1 MRGVPRAIGIAAGAL
16 LLAGGACARRQTPV
30 SLAISVPWEIDTL
43 DPHARDRL
51 GSSAVC
57 ANLYEPLVALDAEM
71 GIRPALAER
80 WDTPDLLTWVFHL
93 RRGVRFHG
101 GRELTAADVVGT
113 FDRLRA
119 DPALACGIYLAQ
131 IDTYRALD
139 ERTVEVRTRRPLGVL
154 LNKLAKVYVVPG
166 DAGAAI
172 ASRPDGT
179 GPYRLAGFVPGRVE
193 LERNESY
200 WGPRPDVARATL
212 LLERSDGQAAADF
225 DAGRADLVQCPSRE
239 LLAGLAARDDV
250 TVSRRPEL
258 FVKYLSFDVARET
271 TPFVPGR
278 PNPFLS
284 RAVREAISL
293 GLDRKALVAGLPTHA
308 VPARQL
314 VPPSIF
320 GYDPSLPEPVHD
332 PSRALRLLQE
342 AGFPNGFDVTLH
354 TRTRWAE
361 VGRLIARLLAPIGV
375 RVTVAELPEAEFF
388 ESAAKGGLSFY
399 FASFGCASGDASDLL
414 DAAFRTPDAARRLG
428 TSNYGGFSD
437 PALEAAIE
445 RSAEILESVDRR
457 SALWAI
463 FRKISSEHVW
473 IPLYVDEN
481 AYAVRKP
488 FQFHPRANSYVLAAD
503 VFLPRR

>member
-1 MRGVPRAIGIAAGAL
+1 MKRAPTAIGLAAGAL
-16 LLAGGACARRQTPV
+16 LLVGGACSRREPPAALT
-30 SLAISVPWEIDTL
+30 ISVPWQVDTL

-51 GSSAVC
+51 GSSAVS
-57 ANLYEPLVALDAEM
+57 AQVYEPLVALDAEM

-80 WDTPDLLTWVFHL
+80 WDTPDLLTWVFRL
-93 RRGVRFHG
+93 REGVRFHG
-101 GRELTAADVVGT
+101 GGELTAADVVGT

-119 DPALACGIYLAQ
+119 DPSLACGIYLAQ
-131 IDTYRALD
+131 IDGYRALD

-154 LNKLAKVYVVPG
+154 LNKLAKVYVVPRG
-166 DAGAAI
+166 AGASL
-172 ASRPDGT
+172 ASRADGT
-179 GPYRLAGFVPGRVE
+179 GPYRLVSFGRGRVE
-193 LERNESY
+193 LARNESY
-200 WGPRPDVARATL
+200 WGPRPDVASATL
-212 LLERSDGQAAADF
+212 LLERSDEEAARDF
-225 DAGRADLVQCPSRE
+225 GEGRADLVQCPNRE
-239 LLAGLAARDDV
+239 LLARLAARDDA
-250 TVSRRPEL
+250 TISRRPEL
-258 FVKYLSFDVARET
+258 FVKYLGFDVSRET
-271 TPFVPGR
+271 TPFVKGS
-278 PNPFLS
+278 PNPFRS

-308 VPARQL
+308 VPAPQL

-320 GYDPSLPEPVHD
+320 GYDPSLSEPVHD
-332 PSRALRLLQE
+332 PSRAVRLLQE

-361 VGRLIARLLAPIGV
+361 VGRLIGRLLAPIGV
-375 RVTVAELPEAEFF
+375 RVAVAELPEAEFY
-388 ESAAKGGLSFY
+388 ESAARGGLSFF

-414 DAAFRTPDAARRLG
+414 DAAFRSSDPARRLG

-463 FRKISSEHVW
+463 FHRIAAEHVW
-473 IPLYVDEN
+473 LPLYVDEN